1 MRKLRTQRSFSIDD
15 SPVLYVAETAVRLA
29 DFRPVSAFGKRI
41 GGENRMSEAANHKAM
56 INFLD
61 RIVNDLAAEELQY
74 LKDMERHNHE
84 IARLRTQL
92 GTVRSWLN
100 MTAKGEV

>member
-1 MRKLRTQRSFSIDD
+1 MRKLRTERSAGINNIKI
-15 SPVLYVAETAVRLA
+15 LHAAKNAVRLA
-29 DFRPVSAFGKRI
+29 DVWSVSAFGKRI

>member
-1 MRKLRTQRSFSIDD
+1 
-15 SPVLYVAETAVRLA
+15 
-29 DFRPVSAFGKRI
+29 
-41 GGENRMSEAANHKAM
+41 MSEAANHKAI